1 MSAVNTM
8 PAARGARRL
17 PSALLRR
24 DLVVEML
31 RGPMLLAAAG
41 AGANFLNLIMNLVL
55 ARLLK
60 PSEYGAVVVQT
71 NIYMVLAVVGT
82 AVLTAVVHRDLS
94 HTDRTRRERRSWI
107 ARLRQVMMFS
117 AAGAVVVALVLC
129 RPVAALLAYPH
140 PFAIAEAAIGAALW
154 VSVCVERG
162 LLQARSNYPGLARN
176 MIFETFFRVACII
189 AAASVGLGVNGAGLG
204 LSVGALVATVAARR
218 TVALTPPI
226 TPRPAPAPLTV
237 GDEAAAGSPAAG
249 GLLPAAPAAPRRTR
263 DSLLADTSVALATL
277 VPLALLQNIDVVIVG
292 WRNPDGAGSYAAIS
306 TACKIPVFIGLAVAN
321 YLLAEA
327 ARRRRE
333 GRPAGRALA
342 MALGMVIAPGLL
354 LALTGAVA
362 GHLLVSTLFGPKLAT
377 DAAALPVLALATTA
391 LSVTLLFASY
401 LLGAGTRRIV
411 WVLAVCTP
419 ASAVI
424 LVLADGRIMLTAAA
438 LLGSQAFTAVMA
450 GSLVLRLH
458 RRDRRAN
465 PDRQDAGPRD
475 SDRPDSDRRD
485 AGRREAGE
493 LYVYAQT
500 SRYHYYDR
508 QSSSRRNS
516 DREDSGY
523 HGPDREYPD
532 RWGRGRNGAG
542 ILVERSRG

>member
-1 MSAVNTM
+1 MTAAGPVAGVA
-8 PAARGARRL
+8 AARDARRS
-17 PSALLRR
+17 PAALLRR

-41 AGANFLNLIMNLVL
+41 AVANFLNLIMNLAL

-94 HTDRTRRERRSWI
+94 QTDRTRRERRNWI
-107 ARLRQVMMFS
+107 TRLRQVMRFS
-117 AAGAVVVALVLC
+117 AAGAVVVALALC

-176 MIFETFFRVACII
+176 MVFETIFRVACII

-218 TVALTPPI
+218 TVALTPPV
-226 TPRPAPAPLTV
+226 PSPPAAAPLV
-237 GDEAAAGSPAAG
+237 DGDEVAVGSPPAG
-249 GLLPAAPAAPRRTR
+249 GPLPAVAPAAPAAPRRTR
-263 DSLLADTSVALATL
+263 DALLADTSVALAAL

-342 MALGMVIAPGLL
+342 MALGIVVAPGLL

-362 GHLLVSTLFGPKLAT
+362 GHLLVSVLFGPKLAT

-419 ASAVI
+419 LSVVI
-424 LVLADGRIMLTAAA
+424 LVLADGRIMLTATA
-438 LLGSQAFTAVMA
+438 LLVSQAFTAAMA

-458 RRDRRAN
+458 RDARRADDDRRGT
-465 PDRQDAGPRD
+465 DRQDTVPLGPGGQGP
-475 SDRPDSDRRD
+475 DRTGPDRTGPDRTGPDRRD
-485 AGRREAGE
+485 
-493 LYVYAQT
+493 
-500 SRYHYYDR
+500 
-508 QSSSRRNS
+508 
-516 DREDSGY
+516 
-523 HGPDREYPD
+523 
-532 RWGRGRNGAG
+532 RGRNQAG
-542 ILVERSRG
+542 ILAGRSRG